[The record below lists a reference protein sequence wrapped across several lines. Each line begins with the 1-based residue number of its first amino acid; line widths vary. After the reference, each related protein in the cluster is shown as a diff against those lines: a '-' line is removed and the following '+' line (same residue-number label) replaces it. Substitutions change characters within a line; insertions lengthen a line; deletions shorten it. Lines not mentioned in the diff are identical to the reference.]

1 MYPQLLS
8 TKASSPMST
17 PHHRARRLL
26 STLTLLLALCV
37 SVGLSPFS
45 PPSSAF
51 ADAAADEDARFE
63 ALISDAL
70 RAYTEGDYEKAIDIY
85 FKAKVMRNLPAIDYS
100 IARCYH
106 KLNKCSAAKNSYD
119 RVLNRPA
126 NETPQELIDKSRAQL
141 EELKTCQEAK
151 DAVVAV
157 DPPKADPPKTDTTVV
172 TQPKV
177 DPPKTDDSGK
187 IDWLAIGLM
196 SGGGALVLAG
206 LGVDLGSASLTD
218 DYNYYNTDP
227 TSGTNAERRAKVD
240 SLSSDITTRK
250 VAVWSLYGA
259 GAAALITGVV
269 FLLLPEDKATSG
281 LNTSPSDTS
290 LADRLYLQP
299 ALNPDGA
306 GLLLGGSF

>member
-1 MYPQLLS
+1 
-8 TKASSPMST
+8 MST

-119 RVLNRPA
+119 RVLNRPT

-157 DPPKADPPKTDTTVV
+157 DPPKADPPKA
-172 TQPKV
+172 
-177 DPPKTDDSGK
+177 DPPKTDTTDDSGK
-187 IDWLAIGLM
+187 IDWLAVGLM

-250 VAVWSLYGA
+250 IAVWSLYGA